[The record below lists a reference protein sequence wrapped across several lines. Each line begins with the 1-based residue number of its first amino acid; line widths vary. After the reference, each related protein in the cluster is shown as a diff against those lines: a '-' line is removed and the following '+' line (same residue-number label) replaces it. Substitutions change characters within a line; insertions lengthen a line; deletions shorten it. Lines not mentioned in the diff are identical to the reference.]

1 MAILPNDDFTAG
13 QVLTASE
20 QNRFPRGI
28 MAYAT
33 STTTYTLTLTETIT
47 TGMTVTFTA
56 VAGRLYKLTYYEPLV
71 NTPSVASGQTNLQ
84 LRLTNATGT
93 QLQRGIIRTNSS
105 TPVVG
110 SVGTFDLYAAG
121 ASGSVTI
128 VGTSFASSLTGAP
141 DIDRNIG
148 APAFISVEDIGIF

>member
-1 MAILPNDDFTAG
+1 
-13 QVLTASE
+13 
-20 QNRFPRGI
+20 

-33 STTTYTLTLTETIT
+33 SSTTYTLTLTETIT

-84 LRLTNATGT
+84 IRLTNATGT
-93 QLQRGIIRTNSS
+93 QLQRGIIRTPDAV
-105 TPVVG
+105 PVVG
-110 SVGTFDLYAAG
+110 SVGVLDLYVPG
-121 ASGSVTI
+121 TSGSVTI

-141 DIDRNIG
+141 DIDRTAT
-148 APAFISVEDIGIF
+148 APAFISVEDIGIN